1 MKSKIA
7 ALLFAGAALLGF
19 SLPTTAGGIEDLNCS
34 LNSLLGGDCSE
45 IARINKFQD
54 QQQQTWLNGGLS
66 ATDMVKSVINHH
78 RSLTAINNYDKELY
92 MYNLQVAQV
101 CDAGKI
107 SKEEGLY
114 LMTKKE
120 NELSERAQANQPP
133 PNRRLTCVS
142 ESFGGQITTK
152 CQ

>member
-1 MKSKIA
+1 MKIKIA

-19 SLPTTAGGIEDLNCS
+19 SLPSTAGGIEDLNCS

-54 QQQQTWLNGGLS
+54 QQQQTWLNGRLS
-66 ATDMVKSVINHH
+66 ATDMVKSVINYH
-78 RSLTAINNYDKELY
+78 RSLTSINNYDKELY

>member
-7 ALLFAGAALLGF
+7 TLIFVGAFLLGF
-19 SLPTTAGGIEDLNCS
+19 SLPATSGTLEDLDCT

-54 QQQQTWLNGGLS
+54 QQQQIWLSGGLS
-66 ATDMVKSVINHH
+66 ATDMVKSVINYH
-78 RSLTAINNYDKELY
+78 RSLTSINNYDKELY

-120 NELSERAQANQPP
+120 NELSERVQANQPP

-142 ESFGGQITTK
+142 QSFGGQITTK

>member
-1 MKSKIA
+1 MRNGL
-7 ALLFAGAALLGF
+7 ALLFFVLTATLGF
-19 SLPTTAGGIEDLNCS
+19 SPPSIAGAFEDLDCT
-34 LNSLLGGDCSE
+34 LNSMLGGDCSE
-45 IARINKFQD
+45 IARINKYQD
-54 QQQQTWLNGGLS
+54 QQQQSWLNGGMS
-66 ATDMVKSVINHH
+66 ATDMVKSVINFH
-78 RSLTAINNYDKELY
+78 RRLTSIDNYDKELY

-120 NELSERAQANQPP
+120 NELTERARANQPP

-142 ESFGGQITTK
+142 ESFGGQVTTK

>member
-1 MKSKIA
+1 MKNKLAVLI
-7 ALLFAGAALLGF
+7 FTGAAILGF
-19 SLPTTAGGIEDLNCS
+19 SLPSTAGGIEDLNCS
-34 LNSLLGGDCSE
+34 LNSLLGGDCTE

-54 QQQQTWLNGGLS
+54 QQQQSWINGGMT
-66 ATDMVKSVINHH
+66 ATEMVKSVMNYH
-78 RSLTAINNYDKELY
+78 RSLTPINNYDKELY

-142 ESFGGQITTK
+142 QSFGGQITTK
-152 CQ
+152 CD

>member
-66 ATDMVKSVINHH
+66 ATDMVKSVINYHQ
-78 RSLTAINNYDKELY
+78 SLTAINNYDKELY